1 VFAECLLQTL
11 LAANDVVQ
19 PPPRKR
25 RRTDAGSLSLD
36 SLQEVAAFSSALN
49 AAFHPHL
56 VQTLSKWSAKVQAV
70 APSVLLPSSRTSFSR
85 SSAANAL
92 RSAPA
97 LIDDAL
103 AGPAGEKL
111 LARTRIRRGK
121 AGRVGG
127 AGAGAVAVGEEDAE
141 GFDDADFY
149 QQLLRDV
156 IDARAGAEGGSGGGE
171 AEWLA
176 AQRSR
181 KAKKVVDTKA
191 SKGRRLRYEVHEKL
205 QNFMVPVP
213 VPGQWHE
220 QQIDELFAS
229 LLGRGFEHATAGAD
243 EDEGGG
249 VQMEVGQDGFRVF
262 G

>member
-1 VFAECLLQTL
+1 
-11 LAANDVVQ
+11 
-19 PPPRKR
+19 
-25 RRTDAGSLSLD
+25 
-36 SLQEVAAFSSALN
+36 
-49 AAFHPHL
+49 
-56 VQTLSKWSAKVQAV
+56 VQTLAKWSAKVQAV

-85 SSAANAL
+85 SATNNAL

-97 LIDDAL
+97 LVDDAL
-103 AGPAGEKL
+103 TGPAGEKL

-121 AGRVGG
+121 AGRVGATG
-127 AGAGAVAVGEEDAE
+127 PVAAVGEEDAE

-156 IDARAGAEGGSGGGE
+156 IDARADADGGGGE

-176 AQRSR
+176 AQRAR
-181 KAKKVVDTKA
+181 KARKVVDTKA

-229 LLGRGFEHATAGAD
+229 LFGRGFKNAGADAED
-243 EDEGGG
+243 EDEG
-249 VQMEVGQDGFRVF
+249 VPIAVGTDGFRVF